1 MKKDKVSRGFVT
13 LATGRDE
20 YYLLAH
26 YLLLSYRFHTRS
38 DVPFAVI
45 CDRENEYTSDFD
57 KVVVM
62 DNPKFSVFDKMR
74 LPELAPF
81 DETIFIEADC
91 LAYRD
96 LNGLWDVFGNSPDFG
111 GLGII
116 LPIDSDEGWIPSGY
130 LGPYQGRFEHQ
141 FIHQGGVYFMR
152 KNRLGEF
159 IRTCED
165 IYLHREEFHFK
176 LPNEEPVFILACMVH
191 GFEPVTTWTDVFCF
205 FPAVKLT
212 KADIKRGLLRFEI
225 GNHYFVSW
233 PGLYLLHWGTENT
246 RKPLYLKEAET
257 VRSLIGQGR
266 HAGRLIPLRIKIE
279 TCLRRVGDFL
289 KPLVPSPVRVFLKSL
304 LSSS

>member
-1 MKKDKVSRGFVT
+1 MKTVSRGFVT

-20 YYLLAH
+20 YYILAH
-26 YLLLSYRFHTRS
+26 NLLLSYRFHTRS
-38 DVPFAVI
+38 DVPFAII
-45 CDRENEYTSDFD
+45 CDKENEYTSDFD

-62 DNPKFSVFDKMR
+62 DSPKFSVFDKLR

-116 LPIDSDEGWIPSGY
+116 LPIDSDEGWIPPEY
-130 LGPYQGRFEHQ
+130 LGPYQGRFDHQ

-152 KNRLGEF
+152 KHRLSEF
-159 IRTCED
+159 IRTCKD
-165 IYLHREEFHFK
+165 IYLHRDEFHFK

-191 GFEPVTTWTDVFCF
+191 GFEPVKSWQEIFCF
-205 FPAVKLT
+205 LPAVKLT

-225 GNHYFVSW
+225 YSSESW

-257 VRSLIGQGR
+257 VLSLIGQGK
-266 HAGRLIPLRIKIE
+266 HACRLIPLRIIMQRY
-279 TCLRRVGDFL
+279 LRRAKEFL
-289 KPLVPSPVRVFLKSL
+289 KPLIPLRVKVFLKSL